1 MNLIRTFNI
10 TNNLT
15 VNFFTVKKSNNIN
28 INNLYNLL
36 GFNIP
41 KYNHLFNEDEY
52 LLCISSYV
60 DIRSICKNNNYE
72 IKTIQTKVINKHKY
86 NNNYTPYQ
94 TVYNKNIVF
103 DLEKLNLIY
112 ENI

>member
-1 MNLIRTFNI
+1 MSLIRTLNI
-10 TNNLT
+10 TNKLS
-15 VNFFTVKKSNNIN
+15 VNFFKVTSNID
-28 INNLYNLL
+28 INNLYKLL
-36 GFNIP
+36 GVNIP
-41 KYNHLFNEDEY
+41 KYRYLSNEDEY
-52 LLCISSYV
+52 LLCLSAYV

-72 IKTIQTKVINKHKY
+72 IKTIQKTVINKHKY

-103 DLEKLNLIY
+103 NLEKLNLIS